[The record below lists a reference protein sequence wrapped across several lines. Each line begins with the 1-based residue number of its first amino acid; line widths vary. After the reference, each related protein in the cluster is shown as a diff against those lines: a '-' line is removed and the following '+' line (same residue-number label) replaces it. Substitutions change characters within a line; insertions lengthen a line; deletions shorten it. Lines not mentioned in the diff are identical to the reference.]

1 MNISNDNISDF
12 NVKVNEMGFGKPIS
26 EDESISFALSI
37 GFENILEKF
46 SEYFNDFIER
56 EAEDPEP
63 DEYLD
68 GVYLELKRAGFPDLE
83 NIIDSHLD
91 LFCRL
96 VSEELRSEF
105 LGYVLGTANR
115 AEDKSLFVIQSLN
128 NLEAKGSYIFCEGVG
143 YLINK

>member
-26 EDESISFALSI
+26 KDESICYTLSI
-37 GFENILEKF
+37 GFESIIENF

-56 EAEDPEP
+56 ESEEPEP

-68 GVYLELKRAGFPDLE
+68 GLYLELKHAGFPDLKT
-83 NIIDSHLD
+83 IIDNHLD

-96 VSEELRSEF
+96 VSEELRTEF
-105 LGYVLGTANR
+105 LGYLLDSDSR
-115 AEDKSLFVIQSLN
+115 AKDKALFVIQSLN
-128 NLEAKGSYIFCEGVG
+128 NIEGKGSYIFCDGVG
-143 YLINK
+143 YIINK